1 MKMQGKV
8 ALITGAG
15 RGIGR
20 STALLFAREG
30 ADIALNAEI
39 PDEIEQVAQEV
50 RALGRRAY
58 PIVADMLHE
67 EQIGSMVRSVIAEMG
82 PIDAM
87 VYSAGVAIHNPV
99 DKLATRDW
107 DLNFGVNVRGLFLL
121 SRELVPHMVAR
132 RSGTMVNISSKLG
145 KEGSALR
152 SAYSSSKHAV
162 VGFTSSLAQEVK
174 AYGVRV
180 NAVCPGPVA
189 TPLRARNYP
198 DEDPSTITQPE
209 EVAQV
214 ILFLSCEDSVAING
228 AALDVAWK
236 GEHIL
241 PTVKKA

>member
-20 STALLFAREG
+20 ATALLFAREG
-30 ADIALNAEI
+30 ADVVLNAEI
-39 PDEIEQVAQEV
+39 AGEIEQVAQEV
-50 RALGRRAY
+50 RALGRKAY

-67 EQIGSMVRSVIAEMG
+67 DEIGPMVNAVIAEMG
-82 PIDAM
+82 HIDAM
-87 VYSAGVAIHNPV
+87 VYSAGVAIHNSV
-99 DKLATRDW
+99 DKMATRDW

-121 SRELVPHMVAR
+121 SRELVPYMVAQ

-152 SAYSSSKHAV
+152 SAYSASKHAV

-174 AYGVRV
+174 GYGIRV

-198 DEDPSTITQPE
+198 NEDPSTITQPE

-214 ILFLSCEDSVAING
+214 ILFLSCDDSAAING

-236 GEHIL
+236 GENIL
-241 PTVKKA
+241 PTAKKS